1 MNVTL
6 TCDLV
11 YLELS
16 ILFPGSLEELQYKEC
31 QELLSLYQ
39 KYLSEQQE
47 KLTVSLSE
55 LGAAKIQEQ
64 QVSQEGTR
72 VY

>member
-1 MNVTL
+1 Q
-6 TCDLV
+6 
-11 YLELS
+11 
-16 ILFPGSLEELQYKEC
+16 QYREC

-55 LGAAKIQEQ
+55 LGAAKMKEQ
-64 QVSQEGTR
+64 QNHSYKMEFWSHLGKSHVHA
-72 VY
+72 